1 MRTKQYMTP
10 LCEVM
15 EVRYDLMKMTGEA
28 SLPGQMGGAP
38 ERKPGHGHS
47 EAPVF

>member
-28 SLPGQMGGAP
+28 SLPSQMAP
-38 ERKPGHGHS
+38 ERRPGHGHS